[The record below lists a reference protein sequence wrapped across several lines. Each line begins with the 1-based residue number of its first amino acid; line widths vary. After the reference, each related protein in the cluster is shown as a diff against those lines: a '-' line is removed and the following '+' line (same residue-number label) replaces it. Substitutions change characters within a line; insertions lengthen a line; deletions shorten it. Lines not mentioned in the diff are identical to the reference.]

1 MSYVQL
7 NMSKLTLEQKANKQ
21 IMQSAPTGVREIF
34 LDAPAGTGK
43 TYIIT
48 LTVAAI
54 RSLNVIA
61 LALPSSGIV
70 GILIQV
76 EELHIPP
83 LKLPSNMQFI
93 ETRTCNISKTPGM
106 WKLLQKCIL
115 IVWDECTMAHKNIPR
130 SLQDL
135 CENIRPF
142 GNAVVLLAGDFR
154 QTLSVFPR
162 STQAVE
168 LTAYLKY
175 AIFSTCNDIKI
186 N

>member
-106 WKLLQKCIL
+106 WKLHAG
-115 IVWDECTMAHKNIPR
+115 CTYVYLLYGMNAQWHTKI
-130 SLQDL
+130 SLDH
-135 CENIRPF
+135 C
-142 GNAVVLLAGDFR
+142 
-154 QTLSVFPR
+154 
-162 STQAVE
+162 
-168 LTAYLKY
+168 
-175 AIFSTCNDIKI
+175 KI
-186 N
+186 CVKTSDHLEMQ